1 MEGFTCCPD
10 DRCPDVFDAMVV
22 VWAATT
28 TALLLNDACAS
39 LKGML
44 TGKAEELW
52 TADISDPVL
61 IHVKLQSI

>member
-1 MEGFTCCPD
+1 
-10 DRCPDVFDAMVV
+10 MVV

-28 TALLLNDACAS
+28 TKILHNDACAS

-52 TADISDPVL
+52 AADISDPVL
-61 IHVKLQSI
+61 IHVKPQSI